1 MAAFVQK
8 KRPMCAILIVAVAAI
23 LCGYGSRA
31 NAELKDYQ
39 VGRLIMLK
47 SECKVVTLS
56 RNEEADGSWTYVG
69 TCSNESFYPDGIKVT
84 CADPENNDERACVI
98 HTKAK
103 KFDSLELLRP
113 RSDTAE

>member
-1 MAAFVQK
+1 M
-8 KRPMCAILIVAVAAI
+8 RAILFVALTAI
-23 LCGYGSRA
+23 LCGYGSSA

-56 RNEEADGSWTYVG
+56 RNEEVDGSWTYLG

-84 CADPENNDERACVI
+84 CADPDNNDERACVI

-103 KFDSLELLRP
+103 QFDSLRLLQQP
-113 RSDTAE
+113 SLPDE